1 MVQPKYLGTKNVLL
15 VDGHNL
21 AIRILCSRNK
31 GNTTLSEPE
40 IIQECCMIF
49 IHQVIICLKKYSCE
63 RVYIAFDNG
72 GSIRKKALFE
82 EYKQNRQSG
91 INYGQVSA
99 FNDTSSDL
107 FTNLKT
113 KLLALC
119 SLLNLPVFHEYG
131 IEADDMLSISAKEL
145 TNIGKQVIILSN
157 DSDFLQLVK
166 IPSVICSIPHKKSEV
181 SIDNFQEYFSTLS
194 KTKGVSIFSYEYLFY
209 KVIVGDTSDNING
222 IKGIGYKT
230 LNKLMKEQLPTE
242 TLTTINLYM
251 ADGLDYAKLLATRNT
266 TKLEQL
272 VHDNLDLIIRN
283 YKLIEL
289 SERYISPNTIS
300 LTLKKLMEVP
310 EIPDRKNVIVGFNK
324 LFNSSGTEFILNT
337 LFSLKSVYH
346 EK

>member
-1 MVQPKYLGTKNVLL
+1 
-15 VDGHNL
+15 
-21 AIRILCSRNK
+21 
-31 GNTTLSEPE
+31 
-40 IIQECCMIF
+40 
-49 IHQVIICLKKYSCE
+49 
-63 RVYIAFDNG
+63 
-72 GSIRKKALFE
+72 
-82 EYKQNRQSG
+82 
-91 INYGQVSA
+91 
-99 FNDTSSDL
+99 
-107 FTNLKT
+107 
-113 KLLALC
+113 
-119 SLLNLPVFHEYG
+119 
-131 IEADDMLSISAKEL
+131 
-145 TNIGKQVIILSN
+145 
-157 DSDFLQLVK
+157 
-166 IPSVICSIPHKKSEV
+166 
-181 SIDNFQEYFSTLS
+181 
-194 KTKGVSIFSYEYLFY
+194 
-209 KVIVGDTSDNING
+209 
-222 IKGIGYKT
+222 
-230 LNKLMKEQLPTE
+230 MKEQLPTE